1 MGWVT
6 SAHTSHDNTGT
17 YNMRGKNKWAW
28 VYEDKC
34 GQLNVRMDG

>member
-6 SAHTSHDNTGT
+6 SAHTSYDNTGT
-17 YNMRGKNKWAW
+17 NNMRGTNKWTW